1 MMPLKA
7 DLAKAGSPERLPAF
21 SAVLLFAVLLF
32 MDMWPARI

>member
-1 MMPLKA
+1 MPLKA

-21 SAVLLFAVLLF
+21 SAVLLF